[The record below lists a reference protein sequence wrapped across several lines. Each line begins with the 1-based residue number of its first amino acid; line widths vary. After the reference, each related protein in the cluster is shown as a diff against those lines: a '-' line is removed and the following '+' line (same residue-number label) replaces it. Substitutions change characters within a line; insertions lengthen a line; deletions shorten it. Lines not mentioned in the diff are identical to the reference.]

1 MKKSIKEIVPKYIL
15 KPTKGHTGWANTYK
29 PRFVELLKQL
39 KSNSPKDLKVVNF
52 EVKGGELEAYNPV
65 NSAALQTINKTFNKT
80 ESEMER
86 LKVLAP
92 LVNKGMHLST
102 LSQVDLEAMDKMGLL
117 DKK

>member
-1 MKKSIKEIVPKYIL
+1 MQ
-15 KPTKGHTGWANTYK
+15 
-29 PRFVELLKQL
+29 LLKEL
-39 KSNSPKDLKVVNF
+39 KGNSPKDLKVVNF
-52 EVKGGELEAYNPV
+52 EVRDGELETYAPV
-65 NSAALQTINKTFNKT
+65 NPAALQTINKTFNKT

-102 LSQVDLEAMDKMGLL
+102 LSQVDLEAMDRMGLL